1 MGFSLVATVV
11 GSVIS
16 GAMWGL
22 AGGIDMPPVSLQE
35 VGTSDVVSLHAVLSL
50 RLICAAVALYTLWCV
65 YFNRAGLELSYRGA
79 TVRLYRLS
87 RWTTFTVWCFTTIF
101 LYFALAAY
109 CSGMSLAGRSQ
120 PIHPAIVQATLILFE
135 VSYPMSLLVTVVVT
149 FVLIPAALRTDH
161 PIPRMFRWRPLM
173 MHNGN
178 VLMMQLAMLIAP
190 PPVTLSHLPYAMLA
204 QFTPLD
210 EQLPVIRSRSRLEK
224 LICRLYSHCRVFPSM
239 TCPSIRPGED
249 DDRQRPLLVVGLP
262 SRHHRYRST
271 LAHQTDFGN
280 PIVYT
285 NAYYYTYNPSCVEV
299 GRDSGKAKIHMRS
312 TLRVDKNAQVR
323 STR

>member
-11 GSVIS
+11 GGVIG

-22 AGGIDMPPVSLQE
+22 AGGIDMPTVSLQE
-35 VGTSDVVSLHAVLSL
+35 VGTSGVVSLNAVLSL
-50 RLICAAVALYTLWCV
+50 RLLCAAVALYTLLCV
-65 YFNRAGLELSYRGA
+65 YFNRTGLELSYRGA

-120 PIHPAIVQATLILFE
+120 QIHPAIVHATLILFE

-161 PIPRMFRWRPLM
+161 PFRRMFCWRPLM

-178 VLMMQLAMLIAP
+178 VLMMQLAMLSAP
-190 PPVTLSHLPYAMLA
+190 PPVTLSHLPYAMLFGCA
-204 QFTPLD
+204 YATFSWLWFRRTQVFYYFFLDYRRSYAIFAYLGLFTILNLFYGLSYVISCVASQADSRWWTYPLIG
-210 EQLPVIRSRSRLEK
+210 LATLGITR
-224 LICRLYSHCRVFPSM
+224 F
-239 TCPSIRPGED
+239 
-249 DDRQRPLLVVGLP
+249 RPLTERG
-262 SRHHRYRST
+262 S
-271 LAHQTDFGN
+271 N
-280 PIVYT
+280 P
-285 NAYYYTYNPSCVEV
+285 
-299 GRDSGKAKIHMRS
+299 
-312 TLRVDKNAQVR
+312 
-323 STR
+323 